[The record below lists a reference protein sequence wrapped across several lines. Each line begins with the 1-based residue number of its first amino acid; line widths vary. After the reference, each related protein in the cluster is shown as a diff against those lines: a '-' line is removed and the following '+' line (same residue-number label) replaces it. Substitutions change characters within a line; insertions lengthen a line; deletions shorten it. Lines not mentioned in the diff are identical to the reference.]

1 MKERSA
7 EAEAMIAA
15 IERVVWEALC
25 DNGNR
30 SSASTSSS
38 TQKSEQA
45 QDAYE
50 GEEDKQTETDRIRNS
65 DTVGEQ
71 LAMVLGAA
79 PGSGGVGGA
88 LALREYGKEEVTGG
102 LWKDHSS
109 QHDQKEEL
117 QLQEE
122 HEDRSENGLFKP
134 FVYGS
139 DLFTKT
145 GSGQT

>member
-1 MKERSA
+1 
-7 EAEAMIAA
+7 MIAA

-30 SSASTSSS
+30 SSASSTSTR
-38 TQKSEQA
+38 TQKAEQA
-45 QDAYE
+45 QDGE
-50 GEEDKQTETDRIRNS
+50 EEDKQTEMDRSS

-122 HEDRSENGLFKP
+122 HQDSSRLIARRPMAFLVPTPRNI
-134 FVYGS
+134 
-139 DLFTKT
+139 DA
-145 GSGQT
+145 

>member
-1 MKERSA
+1 
-7 EAEAMIAA
+7 MIAA

-30 SSASTSSS
+30 SSASSTSTR
-38 TQKSEQA
+38 TQKAEQA
-45 QDAYE
+45 QDE
-50 GEEDKQTETDRIRNS
+50 GEEDKQTETDRIRSS

-88 LALREYGKEEVTGG
+88 LALREYGKEEVVGG

-122 HEDRSENGLFKP
+122 HQDRSENGLFKP

>member
-1 MKERSA
+1 VKERSA

-30 SSASTSSS
+30 SSASSTSTR
-38 TQKSEQA
+38 TQKAEQA
-45 QDAYE
+45 QDGE
-50 GEEDKQTETDRIRNS
+50 EEDKQTEMDRSS

-88 LALREYGKEEVTGG
+88 LALREYGKQEEVTGG

-122 HEDRSENGLFKP
+122 HQDRSENGLFKP

>member
-1 MKERSA
+1 VKERSA

-30 SSASTSSS
+30 SSASTSTR
-38 TQKSEQA
+38 TQKAEQA
-45 QDAYE
+45 QDGE
-50 GEEDKQTETDRIRNS
+50 EEDKQTEMDRSS

-88 LALREYGKEEVTGG
+88 LALREYGKQEEVTGG

-122 HEDRSENGLFKP
+122 HQDRSENGLFKP

>member
-1 MKERSA
+1 VKERSA

-50 GEEDKQTETDRIRNS
+50 GEEDKQTEMDRSS

-88 LALREYGKEEVTGG
+88 LALREYGKQEEVTGG

-122 HEDRSENGLFKP
+122 HQDRSENGLFKP

>member
-1 MKERSA
+1 VKERSA

-30 SSASTSSS
+30 SSASSTSTR
-38 TQKSEQA
+38 TQKAEQA
-45 QDAYE
+45 QDGE
-50 GEEDKQTETDRIRNS
+50 EEDKQTEMDRSS

-88 LALREYGKEEVTGG
+88 LALREYGKEEEVGG

-122 HEDRSENGLFKP
+122 HQDRSENGLFKP